1 MKTSGKRKQ
10 AGINFVMGT
19 AVLLLAVWGAPT
31 ASPARAEAEPA
42 GQPAAAAAPVLKRV
56 IVLRVYFDDYANA
69 SRYTQAQVQA
79 FFDDNLNTLWQNTS
93 YGHIGISAQV
103 TDLFEMPENRS
114 AYIDDGDGWTDVNGN
129 GSYQAAVD
137 NSDGDGDGVEGTPCD
152 VTSGG
157 DLSCGDKYDN
167 VLLDA
172 VAASPD
178 TLNWDDID
186 AVMVVMAETSNA
198 QFHRGQANTCNLPMG
213 PDGDEKLVGCAIFS
227 ENPTETDLQ
236 VWGRWA
242 HEVGHAFQQGGPAHP
257 SNYRNSFELMD
268 ALYPGQTG
276 VFEKQ
281 SHTGFPGWLPSSK
294 YQTFTSSCDVG
305 PAPCVGLGGGAA
317 FIWAQEY
324 DPTGKPNVQAVKAY
338 ITDNLYYLISVR
350 RRVLGD
356 ELVPIPDEGVLIERV
371 VEDAPQWVT
380 VQGKGGDRNKLW
392 KAGDSFNSV
401 DDGITIA
408 IRNKVDDDN
417 YGVYV
422 TYDRNASLQPDVMLN
437 PWVSPPGESYETT
450 DIWIDSP
457 VNGYGV
463 FRYGMWDDGTGN
475 QVPRGNG
482 DDPAVGLVNR
492 LYARV
497 RNVGGA
503 PASNVVVNFEITD
516 PPGLGIAGSN
526 GFTPMGTVDKI
537 KFPALANIDPGQFV
551 DVYYEWTPDFAVS
564 PQDMAAGKFK
574 FHTCVRVILDAVADE
589 TVLGNQDGDREQENI
604 GYFETPPAA
613 GAPAFNAIIHLRNDD
628 AANPKFFQLY
638 YQSDLPAGW
647 AVNVNNGDLGVDLAP
662 NQVVDIPVKIIPG
675 GGQAV
680 GGIYGVDI
688 AAASWLTLVSDL
700 DPKDTHLEFDTLG
713 GVLVETR
720 IVQRTKV
727 TCTAKLQT
735 KGMVKVD
742 GLLSNFAKYYDPANP
757 LRVLAVGVDAAGKL
771 MPGVTSLLNV
781 DSKTGSFSGAL
792 ADRASKAKQV
802 VCLFA
807 GTVKLGS
814 AASGYVKIK

>member
-1 MKTSGKRKQ
+1 M
-10 AGINFVMGT
+10 
-19 AVLLLAVWGAPT
+19 LLLAVWGAPT
-31 ASPARAEAEPA
+31 PAPVRAEQALID
-42 GQPAAAAAPVLKRV
+42 QAAPVAAPDLKRV

-69 SRYTQAQVQA
+69 SRYTKAQVQA
-79 FFDDNLNTLWQNTS
+79 FFDNNLNTLWQNTS
-93 YGHIGISAQV
+93 YGNIGISAQV
-103 TDLFEMPENRS
+103 TDPIPLPENRS

-129 GSYQAAVD
+129 GTYEAAID
-137 NSDGDGDGVEGTPCD
+137 NSDGNGDGAEGTPCD
-152 VTSGG
+152 VTTGG
-157 DLSCGDKYDN
+157 DLSCGGKYDN
-167 VLLDA
+167 VLADA

-178 TLNWDDID
+178 TLDWDDID

-198 QFHRGQANTCNLPMG
+198 QFHRGQANSCNLPMG

-242 HEVGHAFQQGGPAHP
+242 HEVGHAFQQGGPGHP

-294 YQTFTSSCDVG
+294 YQTFTPSCDVG
-305 PAPCVGLGGGAA
+305 PDPCVGLGGGAA
-317 FIWAQEY
+317 FIWAEEY
-324 DPTGKPNVQAVKAY
+324 DPAGKPNVQAVKAY
-338 ITDNLYYLISVR
+338 ITENLYYLISVR

-371 VEDAPQWVT
+371 VEDAAQWVT
-380 VQGKGGDRNKLW
+380 VQGNGGDRNKLW
-392 KAGDSFNSV
+392 NAGEAFNSV
-401 DDGITIA
+401 DDGINIA

-422 TYDRNASLQPDVMLN
+422 TYDQQASLQPDVMLN
-437 PWVSPPGESYETT
+437 PWVSPPGDSYETT

-463 FRYGMWDDGTGN
+463 FRYGMWNDLSGN
-475 QVPRGNG
+475 PVPVGNG
-482 DDPAVGLVNR
+482 DDPAIGLVNR

-526 GFTPMGTVDKI
+526 GFTPLGTVDKT
-537 KFPALANIDPGQFV
+537 KFPALANIDPGQFT
-551 DVYYEWTPDFAVS
+551 DVYFEWTPNFAVS

-574 FHTCVRVILDAVADE
+574 FHTCVRVKLDAVAGE

-604 GYFETPPAA
+604 SYFEAPPAA
-613 GAPAFNAIIHLRNDD
+613 GAAAFDVIIHLRNDD
-628 AANPKFFQLY
+628 PVNPKFFQLY
-638 YQSDLPAGW
+638 YESDLPAGW
-647 AVNVNNGDLGVDLAP
+647 DVKVNNGDLGVELAA
-662 NQVVDIPVKIIPG
+662 NQVLDIPVKIIPG
-675 GGQAV
+675 GAQAV

-688 AAASWLTLVSDL
+688 AAASWLTLVNDL

-720 IVQRTKV
+720 IVQATKL

-735 KGMVKVD
+735 KGIVKVD
-742 GLLSNFAKYYDPANP
+742 GRLANFAKYLDKANP
-757 LRVLAVGVDAAGKL
+757 MRVLAVGVDAAGKL
-771 MPGVTSLLNV
+771 MSGVTSLLNV
-781 DSKTGSFSGAL
+781 DSKTGAFTGSL

-807 GTVKLGS
+807 GTAKLGS
-814 AASGYVKIK
+814 AASGYVAIK